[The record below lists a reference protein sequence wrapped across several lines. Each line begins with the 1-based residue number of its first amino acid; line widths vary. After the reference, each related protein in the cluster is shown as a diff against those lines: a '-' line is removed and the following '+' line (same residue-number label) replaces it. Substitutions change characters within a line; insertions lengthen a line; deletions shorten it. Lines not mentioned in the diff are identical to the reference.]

1 MATVEEYLREL
12 LNKKQNNYNYSQ
24 NEERAYNYIADLI
37 NQWKQTFNNQFIY
50 SSNYIAIEMQRSGSR
65 AKGDAIKGKS
75 DIDIFVSITDPS
87 NQNTVKDYY

>member
-65 AKGDAIKGKS
+65 AKGDAKIGRAH
-75 DIDIFVSITDPS
+75 V
-87 NQNTVKDYY
+87 